1 MGPRPRD
8 IIGAGLLAAVLVAS
22 IAILYIATWQSAH

>member
-8 IIGAGLLAAVLVAS
+8 IIGAGLLTVILIGLVA
-22 IAILYIATWQSAH
+22 LLFLGNLHV